1 MKYIV
6 KYYLRSDDNN
16 YDSGYKTKKS
26 ETDLTAKDLKDF
38 LKSELKVDEKYT
50 VESELLELTS
60 HDVELSDSTVLNG
73 RAFQNY
79 EYNIRLKKK

>member
-6 KYYLRSDDNN
+6 KYYLRADDNT

-38 LKSELKVDEKYT
+38 LKAELKVDEKYT
-50 VESELLELTS
+50 VESELLEATS
-60 HDVELSDSTVLNG
+60 HDVELIDSKVLAG
-73 RAFQNY
+73 REFQNY